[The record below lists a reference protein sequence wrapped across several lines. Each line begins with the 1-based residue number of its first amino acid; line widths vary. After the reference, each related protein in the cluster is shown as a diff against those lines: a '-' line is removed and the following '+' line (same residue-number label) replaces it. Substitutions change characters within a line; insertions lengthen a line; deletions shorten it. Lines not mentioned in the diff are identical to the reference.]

1 MPTISGI
8 TKDVTGAPCAAVV
21 DVRKRDTGQLIARV
35 VSDETTGAY
44 SVSCPDPSNVV
55 VDRYVAPVVP
65 GDANWDEESAHI
77 QFNGSFEDLKGHA
90 LFVTGGVDIDT
101 TTVDPFGGND
111 GVATFSGGKI
121 DLSDADDLH
130 PSGDFTIRFR
140 FKPTASSRMGLVAY
154 GDDFYMG
161 IDYHYNGTRNV
172 NMWASSNGSSWDILQ
187 SDSSGSNSGI
197 GALSL
202 TINAWNYIEITK
214 SGNTWRSFVNGMLDR
229 EVTASGV
236 PYRGSKGLRIGAWG
250 NGGFTAA
257 GSASDFVFIDGVAE
271 HTASYTVP
279 TMRSPGPPSPGTP
292 TEDAQAHDN
301 ITPI

>member
-1 MPTISGI
+1 MPTISGV
-8 TKDVTGAPCAAVV
+8 TKDATGALCAAVV
-21 DVRKRDTGQLIARV
+21 DIHRRSDGKFITRV
-35 VSDETTGAY
+35 ISDETTGAY
-44 SVSCPDPSNVV
+44 SATAPDNGPYYAV
-55 VDRYVAPVVP
+55 RFVAPVAP
-65 GDANWDEESAHI
+65 GDANWDQESAHI
-77 QFNGSFEDLKGHA
+77 QFDGSFEDLKGHA
-90 LFVTGGVDIDT
+90 LVVTGGVDIDT
-101 TTVDPFGGND
+101 TTVDPFGGNN

-197 GALSL
+197 GAISL
-202 TINAWNYIEITK
+202 TLNVWNYIEMTR
-214 SGNTWRSFVNGMLDR
+214 SGNIWRSFVNGTLDR

-250 NGGFTAA
+250 NGGFAAA
-257 GSASDFVFIDGVAE
+257 GSISDLVFVDGVAE
-271 HTASYTVP
+271 HIASYTVP
-279 TMRSPGPPSPGTP
+279 TTRSPGPPSPGTP